1 MLDRFLVYQPSEW
14 IERNW
19 RQIVGL
25 PLEEIWI
32 QVSQGVRV
40 FGWYVE
46 AGPKQPVL
54 LWCHGNAGNITHR
67 VENLRDLY
75 RQGLSVFLFDYR
87 GYGKSRGS
95 PSESGLYSD
104 ALAAYEFLTKERGVA
119 TDQVGHLWPVLGR
132 RCRWRSGHATCRSRT
147 DSGKCVPFHAIHG

>member
-46 AGPKQPVL
+46 
-54 LWCHGNAGNITHR
+54 
-67 VENLRDLY
+67 LR
-75 RQGLSVFLFDYR
+75 
-87 GYGKSRGS
+87 
-95 PSESGLYSD
+95 
-104 ALAAYEFLTKERGVA
+104 
-119 TDQVGHLWPVLGR
+119 
-132 RCRWRSGHATCRSRT
+132 
-147 DSGKCVPFHAIHG
+147 